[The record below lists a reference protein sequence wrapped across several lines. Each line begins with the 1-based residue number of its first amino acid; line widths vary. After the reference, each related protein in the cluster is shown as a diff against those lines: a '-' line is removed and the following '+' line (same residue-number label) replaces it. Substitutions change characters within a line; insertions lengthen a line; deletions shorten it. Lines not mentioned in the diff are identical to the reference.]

1 MIENVIKEDLYQ
13 IFYYK
18 YYYFLKYIR
27 FSLEDE
33 EGDDVIENIKIM
45 ELEIGVLV
53 SDIDIVELDID
64 LFEDGEQDY

>member
-27 FSLEDE
+27 FSLDDE
-33 EGDDVIENIKIM
+33 EGDDENIKIM